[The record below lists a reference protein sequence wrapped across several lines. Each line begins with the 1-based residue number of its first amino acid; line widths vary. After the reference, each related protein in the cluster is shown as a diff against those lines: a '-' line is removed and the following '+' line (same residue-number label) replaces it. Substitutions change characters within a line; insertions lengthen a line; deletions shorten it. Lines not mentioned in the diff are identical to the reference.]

1 MKSKYVGLAVCLALG
16 VLGTASAREIE
27 GVQLP
32 ERAVVA
38 QKDLVLNGAGVRT
51 KLWIKVYVGALYL
64 QSPTRDAKV
73 AVSVDQP
80 KRITLVLLRDLSKHQ
95 QASAMHEGFEAN
107 AGPERM
113 RYLAGRMQKFE
124 SEFLGDGKR
133 GDWMTLTYQP
143 GKGTVATN
151 SAGKTMVIPGK
162 DFADAVFSIW
172 LGPHPADDGLKKAML
187 SPPAG
192 AS

>member
-1 MKSKYVGLAVCLALG
+1 MMLKRAGLFVCLALAVAG
-16 VLGTASAREIE
+16 SAHAREVE
-27 GVQLP
+27 GVQMP

-38 QKDLVLNGAGVRT
+38 QHELILNGAGIRT

-64 QSPTRDAKV
+64 ETPTRDAKT
-73 AVSVDQP
+73 AIGADQP

-95 QASAMHEGFEAN
+95 QASALREGFEAN

-124 SEFLGDGKR
+124 DFMRDGKR
-133 GDWMTLTYQP
+133 GDWMMLTYEP
-143 GKGTVATN
+143 GKGTVATD
-151 SAGKTMVIPGK
+151 SAGHVTIIPGK
-162 DFADAVFSIW
+162 DFADAVFAIW

-187 SPPAG
+187 SPSAG